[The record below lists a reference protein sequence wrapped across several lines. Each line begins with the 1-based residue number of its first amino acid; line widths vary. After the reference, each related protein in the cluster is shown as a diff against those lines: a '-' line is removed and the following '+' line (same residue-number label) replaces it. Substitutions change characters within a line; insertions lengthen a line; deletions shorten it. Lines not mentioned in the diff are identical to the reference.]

1 MKKIF
6 ILLFLISSLN
16 FQAQDFD
23 TLSLDYYLPKTIS
36 YNADIPKPQDVIG
49 FVPGQ
54 WHVSH
59 DRLMNYMTKLA
70 EVSPR
75 IIIENRGTTY
85 EGRPLLLLT
94 ISSEENIENIDQI
107 QQNHKALVEKGSNK
121 LNTEDMP
128 IVVNQGFSI
137 HGNEP
142 SGSNAALLAAYY
154 LAAAKGEEI
163 EKNQ

>member
-1 MKKIF
+1 MKKF
-6 ILLFLISSLN
+6 LTLFFLISSLG

-36 YNADIPKPQDVIG
+36 YNADIPKPQDIIG

-59 DRLMNYMTKLA
+59 DRLVDYMTKLA

-75 IIIENRGTTY
+75 ISIENRGTSY

-94 ISSEENIENIDQI
+94 ISSEKNIQNIDKIRQD
-107 QQNHKALVEKGSNK
+107 HKALVEDGAAN
-121 LNTEDMP
+121 LNIKEMP
-128 IVVNQGFSI
+128 MVTNPVVPML
-137 HGNEP
+137 H
-142 SGSNAALLAAYY
+142 LLPP
-154 LAAAKGEEI
+154 I
-163 EKNQ
+163 I